1 MKNKS
6 LSKDELVVSSHLKN
20 MLVKLDHLPGRGQD
34 LKKNVWNHHHL
45 AKVLANQVRD
55 LRLDYQL
62 HLGGGET
69 EWVEPPKHLHLQA
82 DLLVQEWNGALNN
95 KNTNSCDIP
104 RLKKQKK
111 LGILAHRNWEWFQ
124 GSFSYLTFCFGDCT
138 VTPIIILWR
147 SESEKSN
154 SWIDP
159 VPWWVQCP
167 LNSWAS
173 STSPSTLIAS
183 FYYTNY
189 SNYPGVFSWGE
200 ASSTNR
206 NN

>member
-82 DLLVQEWNGALNN
+82 DLLVHEWNGALNN

-104 RLKKQKK
+104 SLKKQKARDPGSPK
-111 LGILAHRNWEWFQ
+111 LRMVTWKLFIPYVLFQ
-124 GSFSYLTFCFGDCT
+124 WLYSHPNDHPLTFGE
-138 VTPIIILWR
+138 R
-147 SESEKSN
+147 KRN
-154 SWIDP
+154 SWIP

-167 LNSWAS
+167 LNSWVS
-173 STSPSTLIAS
+173 STLPSTLIAS

-189 SNYPGVFSWGE
+189 SNYPGVFSMGG
-200 ASSTNR
+200 SF
-206 NN
+206 